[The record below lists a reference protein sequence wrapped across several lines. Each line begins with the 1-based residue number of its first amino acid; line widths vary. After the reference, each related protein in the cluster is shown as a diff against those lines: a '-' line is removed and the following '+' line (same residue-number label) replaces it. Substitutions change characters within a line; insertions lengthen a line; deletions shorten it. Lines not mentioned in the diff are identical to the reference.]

1 MKLKKTKVLKGQNLK
16 LVQKKKITI
25 EIRDFSKK
33 ARKIVKKIKIK
44 LIQKPL
50 RCIYKIRIFFLV
62 VKKMNCHLLGMTMFQ
77 KICQMLK

>member
-16 LVQKKKITI
+16 LVWKKKITI
-25 EIRDFSKK
+25 EIRDFLKK

-44 LIQKPL
+44 LIQNAL

-62 VKKMNCHLLGMTMFQ
+62 VKKMNCHLLGMTMF
-77 KICQMLK
+77 